1 MSSRA
6 WYRSLYWRIALGF
19 VLFLAAMLVVQA
31 ALTVWVIGRA
41 EDSVPARSLAEYASL
56 VASDLATALA
66 ADEHLDLDEY
76 LKSRYGALPRPT
88 FVIMADGRV
97 AGGRWGPPPDQV
109 VRVARERLARP
120 APFGGDGAMRGR
132 GGRFGPPGPFAP
144 IVVNGRRIGTVVV
157 QPRRPPGSVLRE
169 LGPVMSVIALALIAA
184 GGALAALLI
193 FGPAHRRLR
202 GLEDAARQVGR
213 GERGARAPESGGDE
227 IAAVA
232 SAFNRMVDDLAR
244 RASELEASNRA
255 RRQLLA
261 DVSHELTTPL
271 TAIRGYVET
280 LAMPDLASDEAA
292 RLRYLEIVRDETMRL
307 ERVVGDL
314 LDLARLE
321 AGGGTLRIQDVP
333 IGDLLARVV
342 ARHERPG
349 QDRQVRLVTEI
360 EAGADAVRADP
371 DRLEQVLQ
379 NLATNGLRHTPPGGR
394 VEVRARRSGDQIV
407 LTVTDDGEGIAPE
420 HLPFIFDRFYKADAS
435 RLNEAEGSGL
445 GLSIVK
451 AIVERHGG
459 TVTVTSTPGVETVF
473 EIRLP
478 AP

>member
-1 MSSRA
+1 
-6 WYRSLYWRIALGF
+6 
-19 VLFLAAMLVVQA
+19 
-31 ALTVWVIGRA
+31 
-41 EDSVPARSLAEYASL
+41 
-56 VASDLATALA
+56 
-66 ADEHLDLDEY
+66 
-76 LKSRYGALPRPT
+76 
-88 FVIMADGRV
+88 
-97 AGGRWGPPPDQV
+97 
-109 VRVARERLARP
+109 
-120 APFGGDGAMRGR
+120 MRGR
-132 GGRFGPPGPFAP
+132 GGRFGLPGPFAP
-144 IVVNGRRIGTVVV
+144 IVVNGRRVGTVVV

-169 LGPVMSVIALALIAA
+169 LGPVMSLIALALIAG

-213 GERGARAPESGGDE
+213 GEHGARAPDSGGDE

-232 SAFNRMVDDLAR
+232 LAFNRMVDDLAR
-244 RASELEASNRA
+244 RARELEASDRA

-280 LAMPDLASDEAA
+280 LAMPGLASDGAD

-307 ERVVGDL
+307 ERIVGDL

-321 AGGGTLRIQDVP
+321 AGGGTLRIQEVS
-333 IGDLLARVV
+333 IADLFARVA
-342 ARHERPG
+342 ARHERPA

-360 EAGADAVRADP
+360 EEGADVVRADP
-371 DRLEQVLQ
+371 DRLEQALQ
-379 NLATNGLRHTPPGGR
+379 NLAANSLRHLPAGGR
-394 VEVRARRSGDQIV
+394 VEFRARRSGGAVV
-407 LTVTDDGEGIAPE
+407 LAVADNGEGIAPE

-435 RLNEAEGSGL
+435 RSNEAEGSGL

-459 TVTVTSTPGVETVF
+459 TVTVTSAPGVETVF

-478 AP
+478 STTEAAAGRLDSTPVSP